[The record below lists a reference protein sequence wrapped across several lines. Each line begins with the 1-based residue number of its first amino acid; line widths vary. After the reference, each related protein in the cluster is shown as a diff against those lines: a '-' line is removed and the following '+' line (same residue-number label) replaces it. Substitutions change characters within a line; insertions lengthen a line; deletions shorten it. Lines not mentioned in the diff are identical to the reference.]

1 MAQFERKKRSKAD
14 YSSEG
19 TLGSRVLASAR
30 FNGPYKNNRGRKKL
44 YYSRQCQLVWHAAVS
59 PTLLPIHKKKK
70 KKKNS
75 SYPPLASSHVAPGR
89 TETERSQKTV
99 GLVPPSVCCRKS
111 THRAKICLA

>member
-70 KKKNS
+70 KKKTFII
-75 SYPPLASSHVAPGR
+75 PAL
-89 TETERSQKTV
+89 
-99 GLVPPSVCCRKS
+99 GLITCGTR
-111 THRAKICLA
+111 THRDREEPEDSRISTTISLL